1 MQAEWRIKGVYKAD
15 PQKVADEIGNDRI
28 TPQEVLE
35 RARNENTE
43 LHKCFEWDDSVA
55 AEKYRLKQAQM
66 ILISLVFK
74 KSEEHE
80 PVRVYQITSE
90 RNTYQPIQKF
100 LVIEDEYQSLLKRAK
115 NELESFQRKYRT
127 LSELETVFEAIEAL

>member
-35 RARNENTE
+35 LARNEDSE

-55 AEKYRLKQAQM
+55 AEKFRLKQAQM

-90 RNTYQPIQKF
+90 RNTYHPTQKL
-100 LVIEDEYQSLLKRAK
+100 LVMEDEYQNLLRRAK
-115 NELESFQRKYRT
+115 NELEAFQRKYRT
-127 LSELETVFEAIEAL
+127 LSELEAVLEAIDAL